1 MVYGGRPPLS
11 GVNAG
16 SLSSLGEVTLFARG
30 PCWHLMTMDQLAL
43 GNRGRLPLL
52 LLSLFMMLVKLLA
65 LDLML
70 KPP

>member
-1 MVYGGRPPLS
+1 MVYGGRPP
-11 GVNAG
+11 
-16 SLSSLGEVTLFARG
+16 SLESMPGLFHPWAKLLYLRG